1 MAENLTASQRAMY
14 FNASTRENIHT
25 LGKQTVTEALGN
37 MTFTFP
43 KARLLSKVYL
53 DVEATVKVKGTA
65 GAVANLP
72 ELTPY
77 NVLKRIS
84 VSLNNGFDPFSIS
97 GEKLALLNLIQL
109 HPHMVMPAEKG
120 TNCTFSGLTA
130 STEGTSNTFKF
141 CLEVPLTI
149 NEQSNTGLIL
159 LQNAET
165 MVQLGIDVATPA
177 DILVK
182 EGYSVEIEK
191 VTVAPTLVSFTIP
204 SVEQAF
210 PDLSVLKLVNTK
222 TESFVGAGEN
232 IVKLQVGTIYR
243 KLVLYI
249 TDENGVPFEDEDI
262 TSNIQMLFNQADTP
276 YNMAPRVMRYINA
289 THLGMT
295 MPKGVYMFDFSTQGQ
310 MANVGGSRDL
320 VDTER
325 LQEFWV
331 KFASTKAGKITVI
344 SETLTRLK

>member
-1 MAENLTASQRAMY
+1 MAEKLTASQRASY

-25 LGKQTVTEALGN
+25 MGKQVATEALAN

-53 DVEATVKVKGTA
+53 DVTATIKVKGTA
-65 GAVANLP
+65 GAVADLP
-72 ELTPY
+72 DMTPY
-77 NVLKRIS
+77 KILKRVGI
-84 VSLNNGFDPFSIS
+84 SLNNGFDPFVIS
-97 GEKLALLNLIQL
+97 GEKLAMLNLIQM
-109 HPHMVMPAEKG
+109 HPRMVMPSEKG
-120 TNCTFSGLTA
+120 TNCEFAGLTA
-130 STEGTSNTFKF
+130 STDGTSNTFKF
-141 CLEVPLTI
+141 CLEVPLTL
-149 NEQSNTGLIL
+149 NEASNTGLIL

-165 MVQLGIDVATPA
+165 MVQLSIDTASPA

-182 EGYSVEIEK
+182 DGYTIEIER
-191 VTVAPTLVSFTIP
+191 VEVAPTLVSFTIP

-210 PDLSVLKLVNTK
+210 PDLSVLKLVSAK
-222 TESFVGAGEN
+222 TESFVGSGEN
-232 IVKLQVGTIYR
+232 IVKMNVGTIYR

-276 YNMAPRVMRYINA
+276 YNIAPRMMRYINA
-289 THLGMT
+289 SHLGMT

-320 VDTER
+320 IDTER
-325 LQEFWV
+325 LQEFWI
-331 KFASTKAGKITVI
+331 KFSSTKAGKITVI
-344 SETLTRLK
+344 SENLTRLQ